1 MKKTL
6 VAAVAA
12 TLVLIGC
19 GKNEAPAPQASAP
32 AAAPA
37 AAPASGDVVR
47 LGVLLGFTG
56 PIESLTPAMA
66 ASAELAM
73 REVSESG
80 LLLGG
85 MRVEPVRADST
96 CIDAAAATAAAERL
110 ITSDRVHAIVGADCS
125 GATTA
130 VVQNVAVP
138 RGVVMI
144 SPSSTSPALTTVAD
158 NGLFF
163 RTAPSDARQGEV
175 IAEMLREQ
183 GIQRAALT
191 FTNNDY
197 GRGLANSIQTNF
209 ERLGGRITISAPHD
223 DGRGDYTAEVAAL
236 AAAGGDILIVAGYVD
251 QGGRGI
257 IRSALDT
264 GAFSRFFLPDGMIG
278 DSLPEA
284 IGPKLNGS
292 IGVKPG
298 SDSPGGQRF
307 EALAQAA
314 NINLGPYTYQ
324 SYDAA
329 ALILLAMQAANS
341 TDPAVFVNKIM
352 EVANGPGETIYA
364 GDLARGLQI
373 LAEGGTINYVGASA
387 VTLIEPGESA
397 GSYRTIEVRDGRME
411 TTGFR

>member
-1 MKKTL
+1 MKKMLT
-6 VAAVAA
+6 AVALGA
-12 TLVLIGC
+12 TLAFG
-19 GKNEAPAPQASAP
+19 AQAQTTIK
-32 AAAPA
+32 
-37 AAPASGDVVR
+37 

-73 REVSESG
+73 KEVSDSG

-85 MRVEPVRADST
+85 AKVQPVRADST

-110 ITSDRVHAIVGADCS
+110 VTSERVAAIVGADCS
-125 GATTA
+125 GVTTA

-138 RGVVMI
+138 RGVLMI
-144 SPSSTSPALTTVAD
+144 SPSATSPALTTVRD

-175 IAEMLREQ
+175 IAEMLREK
-183 GIQRAALT
+183 GIRRAALT

-209 ERLGGRITISAPHD
+209 EKQGGRITISAAHE
-223 DGRGDYTAEVAAL
+223 DGKGDYTAEVAAL

-257 IRSALDT
+257 IRSALDS

-278 DSLPEA
+278 DSLPQA
-284 IGPKLNGS
+284 IGRGLNGS
-292 IGVKPG
+292 FGVKPG
-298 SDSPGGQRF
+298 SNSPGGQRF
-307 EALAQAA
+307 EALAKAA
-314 NINLGPYTYQ
+314 NINMGPYTTQ

-329 ALILLAMQAANS
+329 ALILLAMQAAKS
-341 TDPAVFVNKIM
+341 TDPAKVKEKIN
-352 EVANGPGETIYA
+352 EVANGPGEKIYA
-364 GDLARGLQI
+364 GELAKGLRI
-373 LAEGGTINYVGASA
+373 LAEGGKIDYEGASA
-387 VTLIEPGESA
+387 VKLIEPGESA
-397 GSYRTIEVRDGRME
+397 GSYQTLEVRGGKME
-411 TTGFR
+411 TTGYRQ